1 MTLHYYEKVCMLLY
15 YILCLKSNNAG
26 RSATKEC
33 LSTPNIIVAV
43 AREIGSYQDLA
54 HFTYLNRVVYHNGIG
69 ILWEEVHDVTQLAY
83 LFPSLEIYRVGQ
95 HFKDAN
101 DVVVSYRRY
110 YC

>member
-1 MTLHYYEKVCMLLY
+1 M
-15 YILCLKSNNAG
+15 
-26 RSATKEC
+26 
-33 LSTPNIIVAV
+33 AV

-83 LFPSLEIYRVGQ
+83 LFPSLEVYRVGQ

-101 DVVVSYRRY
+101 DVVVSYR
-110 YC
+110 